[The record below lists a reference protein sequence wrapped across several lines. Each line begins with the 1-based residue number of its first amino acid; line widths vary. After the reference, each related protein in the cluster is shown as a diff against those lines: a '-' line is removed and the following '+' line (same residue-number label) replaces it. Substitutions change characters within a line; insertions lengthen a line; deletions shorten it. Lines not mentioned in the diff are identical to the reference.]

1 MDPKIKDILKDY
13 EKIWALNQANSLLN
27 WDLETYMPKN
37 GVEARGLAI
46 ANISLLRQ
54 TFFLEL
60 SKKVSSVKIDKLD
73 ETEAGIVR
81 TLNRTIHYY
90 TSIPP
95 EIIEK
100 FETLTSK
107 ATVVWREAKSKS
119 DFSLFRKYLNDIV
132 EINVIIA
139 EKLGYEDNI
148 YDPLMDLYEEG
159 FTVRDADSVF
169 DRLLSGSR
177 EIYNRII
184 EENIFSTPSRLEKIK
199 YREKDMIQVN
209 KKIIEL
215 LEMPPD
221 RFRIDVSSHPFTTE
235 ISEDDVR
242 ITTRYEGYN
251 FKATLFSTIHESG
264 HAIYQLQIPSKFSR
278 MPIARGVS
286 SGIHESQSRFWE
298 NFIGR
303 SKEFVHFIY
312 PVLKYNLPFLKNY
325 TEDRIYR
332 YFNTVRPSLIR
343 VDADEVTYNFHI
355 ALRYEIEKKLINSEI
370 DVKEVPELWN
380 DFMEKYIGIR
390 PKNDSEGVLQDIHW
404 SGGSFGYFPTYS
416 LGNIVAGM
424 IWGKHDFTGELDNMD
439 IKAIKLHLYEKV
451 HKYGSIYEPKK
462 LLMKSFGETYNP
474 DYLLAY
480 LKKKFLS

>member
-1 MDPKIKDILKDY
+1 MDGKIKEILKDY
-13 EKIWALNQANSLLN
+13 EKIWALNQASSLMN
-27 WDLETYMPKN
+27 WDLETYMPKG
-37 GVEARGLAI
+37 GVEARGLAS

-60 SKKVSSVKIDKLD
+60 NKKISYVNLDKLD
-73 ETEAGIVR
+73 ETELGIIR

-100 FETLTSK
+100 FETLTSN
-107 ATVVWREAKSKS
+107 ATVVWRDAKSKS
-119 DFSLFRKYLNDIV
+119 DFSIFKKYLKDIV
-132 EINVIIA
+132 EINIKIA
-139 EKLGYEDNI
+139 EKLGYEKNP

-169 DRLLSGSR
+169 DKLLNGSR
-177 EIYNRII
+177 DIYNKII
-184 EENIFSTPSRLEKIK
+184 EGNIFSAPSRLEKIK
-199 YREKDMIQVN
+199 YRQKDMISVN
-209 KKIIEL
+209 NKIIEI
-215 LEMPPD
+215 LEMPTE

-235 ISEDDVR
+235 ISENDVR

-264 HAIYQLQIPSKFSR
+264 HAIYQLQIPSRFAR

-303 SKEFVHFIY
+303 NKEFVHFIY
-312 PVLKYNLPFLKNY
+312 PILKYNLPFLRNY

-370 DVKEVPELWN
+370 DVSEVPEIW
-380 DFMEKYIGIR
+380 DEFMEKYIGVK

-424 IWGKHDFTGELDNMD
+424 IWGKHDYSKELENMD
-439 IKAIKLHLYEKV
+439 IKAIKQHLYEKI

-474 DYLLAY
+474 EYLLNY
-480 LKKKFLS
+480 LKNKFLS